1 MAVYTKINKKDL
13 NLFTKKYDIGKVLK
27 FKGIKEGIENTNYFI
42 QTSNNKFILTIYEK
56 RVQKKDLPFFMK
68 LMDKFHQQKINCPKP
83 LKDKNDKYLTLIKNK
98 AACIVT
104 FLKGKDKK
112 NLNNKNC
119 YDVGKNIGIL
129 HKASNKIKLYRKNSM
144 SINNLDSLLKSIK
157 FKSKGIAPN
166 LESVLKINL
175 EKIKKEW
182 PKNIPKGI
190 IHGDLFIDN
199 IFFNKNKFAG
209 FIDFYFS
216 CNDYL
221 MYEIAISINAL
232 CFDNKKNKF
241 ILNNQKVKSLI
252 KGYQSVKKISLKE
265 KNALNIL
272 CRGAALRYLL
282 TRIYDYFN
290 TPKTALI
297 NIKDPKEYFQKL
309 IIHNNLNSYKD
320 YYN

>member
-1 MAVYTKINKKDL
+1 MAVFTKINNKDISSLSKKF
-13 NLFTKKYDIGKVLK
+13 NLGKIIK
-27 FKGIKEGIENTNYFI
+27 FQGIKQGIENTNYLLK
-42 QTSNNKFILTIYEK
+42 TNNRKYILTIFEK

-68 LMDKFHQQKINCPKP
+68 LMDKFNQQKINCPKP

-119 YDVGKNIGIL
+119 YDVGKNIGRL
-129 HKASNKIKLYRKNSM
+129 HKASNKIKLYRKNTM

-157 FKSKGIAPN
+157 FKSKGIAAN

-175 EKIKKEW
+175 EEIKKKW

-232 CFDNKKNKF
+232 CFDKKNNKF
-241 ILNNQKVKSLI
+241 IMNNQKVKSLI

-265 KNALNIL
+265 KDSLNIL

-309 IIHNNLNSYKD
+309 VIHNNLNSYKD

>member
-1 MAVYTKINKKDL
+1 MAVYTKINNKDIL
-13 NLFTKKYDIGKVLK
+13 SLSIKFNLGKIIK
-27 FKGIKEGIENTNYFI
+27 FGGIKKGIENTNYLLR
-42 QTSNNKFILTIYEK
+42 TNNKNYILTIFEK

-68 LMDKFHQQKINCPKP
+68 LMDRLNKKKINCPKP
-83 LKDKNDKYLTLIKNK
+83 LKDKNGKYLTLIKNK

-104 FLKGKDKK
+104 FINGKDKQ
-112 NLNNKNC
+112 NLNSNNC
-119 YDVGKNIGIL
+119 YDVGKNIGKL

-144 SINNLDSLLKSIK
+144 SINNLDSLLKNIK
-157 FKSKGIAPN
+157 FKSKSFAPN
-166 LESVLKINL
+166 LKSVLKINL
-175 EKIKKEW
+175 KNIKKEW

-199 IFFNKNKFAG
+199 IFFNKNKFVG

-221 MYEIAISINAL
+221 LYEIAISINAL
-232 CFDNKKNKF
+232 CFDKKKNKF
-241 ILNNQKVKSLI
+241 VLNNQKVKSLI
-252 KGYQSVKKISLKE
+252 KGYQSVRKISQKE
-265 KNALNIL
+265 KDALNIL

-290 TPKTALI
+290 TPRTVLI
-297 NIKDPKEYFQKL
+297 NIKDPKEYFEKL
-309 IIHNNLNSYKD
+309 IVHNNLNSYKD